1 MVRSPVPL
9 DGIDEIVSHVQ
20 KRFSLRPKVAF
31 AGFGNSGK
39 SSLLNAIYGSEIAR
53 VSMRTDETGGPQVA
67 ERFGIDFTDTPGVG
81 TSKFSLENVLDLG
94 ILAGQHIIIHV
105 LNGASAIAAE
115 DEKLQRVLRGASAK
129 SITVVNKIDL
139 LDDVEQRQFV
149 ESACAKLGLGEHE
162 ILLVSAKRGTGIPEL
177 VRRVTDLLPTALQ
190 DAFVA
195 QQRADLK
202 LKEKR
207 IRALIYSK
215 AGVCAAVA
223 LAPIPVADILV
234 LTPIQMAMVATI
246 GHFHGV
252 EVTADRATELMGV
265 MGAGVGLREAAR
277 QLIKLVPG
285 YGLVVSASIAFAG
298 TVALGEVANQWFLRK
313 MKVDAQDL
321 KELFTRTAAKAK
333 EEYALNGESASG
345 RTEAER
351 VRSRFEAL
359 KKRLEA
365 GAISQAEFD
374 DAVAELGERDLGKPD
389 RDSGKQS

>member
-1 MVRSPVPL
+1 MVRSPVPF
-9 DGIDEIVSHVQ
+9 DGIDEIVAHVQ
-20 KRFSLRPKVAF
+20 KRFSVKPKVAF

-39 SSLLNAIYGSEIAR
+39 SSLLNAIYGAEVAR
-53 VSMRTDETGGPQVA
+53 VSMRTDETVGPQVA

-81 TSKFSLENVLDLG
+81 TGKFSLENVLDLG
-94 ILAGQHIIIHV
+94 VLAGQHIVIHV
-105 LNGASAIAAE
+105 LNGASAVSAE
-115 DEKLQRVLRGASAK
+115 DEKLQRTVRGASAK

-139 LDDVEQRQFV
+139 LEPAELREFV
-149 ESACAKLGLGEHE
+149 DSACGKLGLRDDE
-162 ILLVSAKRGTGIPEL
+162 ILRVSAKRGTGVPEL
-177 VRRVTDLLPTALQ
+177 VGKIAELLPSALQ
-190 DAFVA
+190 DAFIA
-195 QQRADLK
+195 QQRVDTK

-252 EVTADRATELMGV
+252 EVTAERATELMGV

-277 QLIKLVPG
+277 QLVKLVPG

-298 TVALGEVANQWFLRK
+298 TVALGEVANVWFARK

-321 KELFTRTAAKAK
+321 KELFTRTATRAK
-333 EEYALNGESASG
+333 EEYALESDKKSGASRAVGEDV
-345 RTEAER
+345 RTRIA
-351 VRSRFEAL
+351 AL
-359 KKRLEA
+359 RTQLES
-365 GAISQAEFD
+365 GAISQADFD
-374 DAVAELGERDLGKPD
+374 EAVARIGETEGPKD
-389 RDSGKQS
+389 RA

>member
-20 KRFSLRPKVAF
+20 KRFSAKPKVAF

-39 SSLLNAIYGSEIAR
+39 SSLLNAIYGAEVAR
-53 VSMRTDETGGPQVA
+53 VSMRTDETVGPQVA

-81 TSKFSLENVLDLG
+81 TGKFSLENVLDLG
-94 ILAGQHIIIHV
+94 LLSGQHIVIHV
-105 LNGASAIAAE
+105 LNGAAAVSAE
-115 DEKLQRVLRGASAK
+115 DEKLQRAIRGASTK

-139 LDDVEQRQFV
+139 LDLRERREFV
-149 ESACAKLGLGEHE
+149 ESACTKLGLREDE
-162 ILLVSAKRGTGIPEL
+162 ILLVSAKRGTGVPEL
-177 VRRVTDLLPTALQ
+177 VGRITELLPVALQ
-190 DAFVA
+190 DAFIA
-195 QQRADLK
+195 QQRVDSK

-223 LAPIPVADILV
+223 LAPIPVADILI

-246 GHFHGV
+246 GYFHGV
-252 EVTADRATELMGV
+252 EVTAERATELMGV

-298 TVALGEVANQWFLRK
+298 TVALGEAANLWFARR

-321 KELFTRTAAKAK
+321 KELFSRTAARAK
-333 EEYALNGESASG
+333 DEYALKSQSTSDAS
-345 RTEAER
+345 RAKAEEMN
-351 VRSRFEAL
+351 SRIDEL
-359 KKRLEA
+359 RKKLEA
-365 GAISQAEFD
+365 GTISQADFD
-374 DAVAELGERDLGKPD
+374 EAIARVGESDGARD
-389 RDSGKQS
+389 RT